1 MSAIVHSV
9 LIYSRLLSAITR
21 LFVILNR
28 REVVGVGA
36 PIELLIQP
44 SCVENRG
51 EQLWRV
57 RDEEKQLFMILLR
70 EEEWSRT
77 RIFL

>member
-1 MSAIVHSV
+1 VGETVHAHP
-9 LIYSRLLSAITR
+9 LWLLNFS
-21 LFVILNR
+21 
-28 REVVGVGA
+28 
-36 PIELLIQP
+36 ELEALLQ
-44 SCVENRG
+44 ENRG

-70 EEEWSRT
+70 EEEWSRP

>member
-1 MSAIVHSV
+1 VGENVHAHP
-9 LIYSRLLSAITR
+9 LWLLNFS
-21 LFVILNR
+21 
-28 REVVGVGA
+28 
-36 PIELLIQP
+36 ELEALLQ
-44 SCVENRG
+44 ENRG
-51 EQLWRV
+51 EQLQRV